1 MGSIVAYKCTSCNY
15 ATEQLS
21 VGWGKA
27 GRAKFWGGLAVC
39 AECKDLLVL
48 DLAEQRADRRDRRC
62 AKCNGP
68 VKLIEGNDPGDP
80 VFFIDDVIDSI
91 DLEQRY
97 AVLGEHAYAPRL
109 LLKLWLYAATQGV

>member
-1 MGSIVAYKCTSCNY
+1 MGSIVAYKCPACNY

-62 AKCNGP
+62 AKCNAP
-68 VKLIEGNDPGDP
+68 VKESGREIALRLRR
-80 VFFIDDVIDSI
+80 
-91 DLEQRY
+91 DL
-97 AVLGEHAYAPRL
+97 ALTPLGVGGSCA
-109 LLKLWLYAATQGV
+109 